1 MKLYDEI
8 IGKIIALSEQ
18 SGPRKLPI
26 ASGEWPLVTDRS
38 MILRSDMAYELG
50 SEQKPG
56 FGATILTDNDKLV
69 AEDEIIVCGP
79 DLMELQEDAPYV
91 RCTLVRVQS
100 GEMGEGNALYNAIRK
115 MEYIRYHFYPKGF
128 MMRIS
133 ASKNKESVRISK
145 EAIADGI
152 NFSEVGTK
160 MIQAFHENPAVEA
173 VKMIYVTDPAFSY
186 KELEGLLA
194 ASEAITGTIDH
205 MLKDVKMDCDVC
217 NLKPVCDEV
226 EGLRELHFA
235 R

>member
-79 DLMELQEDAPYV
+79 DLMELKEDAPYV

-133 ASKNKESVRISK
+133 ASKNKESVRISQ